1 MTTQQVKQPLVTV
14 LICLYNGARFVTE
27 ALDSVFAQ
35 SCQDLNVV
43 VIDDGS
49 SDGGADLIARR
60 YDDER
65 LSVIRRPHG
74 GLNVT
79 RAASLAYATAPFVA
93 FLDQDDIWM
102 PAKLERQIDAARSSN
117 AALVFSDSLLID
129 EAGQTIGQW
138 SRHHPFDAAQAVGAD
153 GHLELLR
160 RGCFVCFS
168 TTLVRTAAAIAAG
181 GFDGRYRY
189 AADYDLFLRMALAGT
204 CTYVPETF
212 SAFRRH
218 PGQKSIAN
226 SGQYRAERE
235 KVRKRELAR
244 LPERLP
250 RKKIRT
256 AWHMSA
262 VRWRVHVSQRI
273 WQRND
278 LIGRPVDELASARYW
293 PAASRP

>member
-1 MTTQQVKQPLVTV
+1 MRVSVVTPSFNMKNYLRPTIESV
-14 LICLYNGARFVTE
+14 LANLLPGDEYFIVDGGSGDGSTELIRTYENRLTGWLSEPDRCYAE
-27 ALDSVFAQ
+27 ALAKGFAHT
-35 SCQDLNVV
+35 SAEIMCWINTGDLLL
-43 VIDDGS
+43 S
-49 SDGGADLIARR
+49 GALQTARR
-60 YDDER
+60 ALE
-65 LSVIRRPHG
+65 S
-74 GLNVT
+74 T
-79 RAASLAYATAPFVA
+79 RAELIFG
-93 FLDQDDIWM
+93 DD
-102 PAKLERQIDAARSSN
+102 
-117 AALVFSDSLLID
+117 FYID
-129 EAGQTIGQW
+129 EAGRVLGF
-138 SRHHPFDAAQAVGAD
+138 SRGYVSSLRDIMLYGGWTPLQDACFWRRDLYDRVGGLD
-153 GHLELLR
+153 RNL
-160 RGCFVCFS
+160 
-168 TTLVRTAAAIAAG
+168 
-181 GFDGRYRY
+181 RY

-218 PGQKSIAN
+218 SGQKSIAN
-226 SGQYRAERE
+226 SREYGAERE

-250 RKKIRT
+250 RKKIRV